1 MTRRRRLGRLA
12 AGVMA
17 GVFATALVIHAQGKG
32 EHAFRGKVES
42 VDQATKTISVTN
54 ENIEGWMPPMTMSYK
69 VDDAVLA
76 KVKKGDAVTATV
88 HDGDFQHLYG
98 VKVEA
103 ATAAPTEE
111 LPPLSYACP
120 SKGEEAVILD
130 KPGKCPKSGEA
141 LVPVRLAMAYS
152 CLKVALFIRDKP
164 GICPIDHTKLVP
176 ITVGLYF
183 TCKDDP
189 SVKELDPGKCKD
201 GSDRVKT
208 YERRPHGDH
217 NPRHGGAFFMAADQ
231 WHHLE
236 GTYIQPDIFRVYFYD
251 DMSRPLVPKGFIAS
265 VAPADGNG
273 TQTGTA
279 VPLAPVSGA
288 PNNALQVVVKKTA
301 WPLNLKF
308 HLKFDPTDQDQLFD
322 FTFADYSKEP

>member
-17 GVFATALVIHAQGKG
+17 GVFASALVIHAQAKG

-76 KVKKGDAVTATV
+76 KMMKGDEVTATV
-88 HDGDFQHLYG
+88 HDGDFQHLYS

-103 ATAAPTEE
+103 ATARRPRNSRRSRTHARRRAKKRSFSTSPASVPSRER
-111 LPPLSYACP
+111 LSAGSP
-120 SKGEEAVILD
+120 R
-130 KPGKCPKSGEA
+130 PGV
-141 LVPVRLAMAYS
+141 LVPEGG
-152 CLKVALFIRDKP
+152 ALHPRQTRHLPD
-164 GICPIDHTKLVP
+164 DHTKLVS

-189 SVKELDPGKCKD
+189 SVKALNPGKCKD
-201 GSDRVKT
+201 RSDRVKL

-217 NPRHGGAFFMAADQ
+217 NPRHGGAFFMSADQ

-236 GTYIQPDIFRVYFYD
+236 GTFVHPDIFRVYFYD

-279 VPLAPVSGA
+279 EPLAHAKGA
-288 PNNALQVVVKKTA
+288 PSNSLQVAVKKTA
-301 WPLNLKF
+301 WPENLKF
-308 HLKFDPTDQDQLFD
+308 HLQFDPTDPDELFD
-322 FTFADYSKEP
+322 FTFAGYSKEP